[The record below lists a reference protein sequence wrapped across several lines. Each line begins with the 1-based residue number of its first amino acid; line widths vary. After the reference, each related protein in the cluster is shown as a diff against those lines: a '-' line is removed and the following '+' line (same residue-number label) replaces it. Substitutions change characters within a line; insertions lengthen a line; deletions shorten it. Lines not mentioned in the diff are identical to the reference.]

1 LKGDVRDTISSD
13 KFKDIVEGRPFNTED
28 KELIRAYLSVHLPGQ
43 VTPGT
48 AKKRTPS
55 KAKATPPSAGGAA
68 SAAGDPVVDGGDDEE
83 EEEA

>member
-1 LKGDVRDTISSD
+1 M
-13 KFKDIVEGRPFNTED
+13 ED

-68 SAAGDPVVDGGDDEE
+68 SAAGDPVVDGGDDDED
-83 EEEA
+83 EEA

>member
-1 LKGDVRDTISSD
+1 MRDTISSD
-13 KFKDIVEGRPFNTED
+13 KFKDIIEGRPFNTED

-48 AKKRTPS
+48 AKKRTP

-68 SAAGDPVVDGGDDEE
+68 SAAGDPVVDGGDDDGD
-83 EEEA
+83 EEA

>member
-1 LKGDVRDTISSD
+1 MRDTISSD

-28 KELIRAYLSVHLPGQ
+28 KELIRAYLSVHFPGQ

-48 AKKRTPS
+48 AKKRTP

>member
-1 LKGDVRDTISSD
+1 MKGDVRDTISSD
-13 KFKDIVEGRPFNTED
+13 KFKDIIEGRPFNTED

-68 SAAGDPVVDGGDDEE
+68 SAAGDPVVDGGDDDGD
-83 EEEA
+83 EEA